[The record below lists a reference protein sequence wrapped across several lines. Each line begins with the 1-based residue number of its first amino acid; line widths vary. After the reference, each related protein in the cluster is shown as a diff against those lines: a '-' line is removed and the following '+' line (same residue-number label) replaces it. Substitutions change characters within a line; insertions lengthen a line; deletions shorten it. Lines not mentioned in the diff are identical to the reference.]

1 MWDPGNAEWNQILAD
16 AQLIA
21 AGLLAYGEPPG
32 YVAFVPGSAGVLMPL
47 PVFGAAVPAAEP
59 GPGGAIAPG
68 VPAPAVAGGL
78 PPAVAAAA
86 GAGAAL
92 GPAQSMEMKNMASAL
107 EELQVEL
114 AKMASGGAS
123 SSSKKDKKKKDKKAK
138 KKSKK
143 KKKKSGD
150 SSSSSSRS
158 RSRSSSS
165 QSGSS
170 DSEEGPLKWKR
181 KAKSR
186 RVPLKKV
193 MHIEGQKFK
202 KRGDLVAYAAKHPGA
217 LTAHFL
223 SGIYA
228 KVHKGA
234 ISESKS
240 LRDVNVA
247 AWASAHTG
255 LTETRDLREVANIA
269 AAMDAVQRD
278 EIASALDILAQRVV
292 SIQNAKKAGGKW
304 EKAELIE
311 LISPSGSGLASGGML
326 SLMGSS

>member
-123 SSSKKDKKKKDKKAK
+123 SSSKKDKKKKKAK

-311 LISPSGSGLASGGML
+311 LIPPSGSGLASGGML
-326 SLMGSS
+326 SLMGSQ